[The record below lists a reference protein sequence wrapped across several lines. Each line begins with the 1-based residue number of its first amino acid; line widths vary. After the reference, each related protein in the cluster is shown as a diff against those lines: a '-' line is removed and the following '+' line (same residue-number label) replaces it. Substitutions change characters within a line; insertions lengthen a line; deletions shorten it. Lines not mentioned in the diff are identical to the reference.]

1 MPLLKFDL
9 IEGRSKEQVSL
20 LLDVAHRAMV
30 DSFSVPE
37 TDRYQVVTQHPSH
50 ELVLQDTGLGMKRG
64 VNVVVLQ
71 VVTRRR
77 SQADKETFYR
87 RLCSDL
93 ERECDLSLDDL
104 IVSLVEN
111 GDADW
116 SFGRGRA
123 QFLTREL

>member
-1 MPLLKFDL
+1 M
-9 IEGRSKEQVSL
+9 Q
-20 LLDVAHRAMV
+20 
-30 DSFSVPE
+30 
-37 TDRYQVVTQHPSH
+37 
-50 ELVLQDTGLGMKRG
+50 RG

-77 SQADKETFYR
+77 TQEDKQAFYQ

-93 ERECDLSLDDL
+93 ERECGLSPDDL